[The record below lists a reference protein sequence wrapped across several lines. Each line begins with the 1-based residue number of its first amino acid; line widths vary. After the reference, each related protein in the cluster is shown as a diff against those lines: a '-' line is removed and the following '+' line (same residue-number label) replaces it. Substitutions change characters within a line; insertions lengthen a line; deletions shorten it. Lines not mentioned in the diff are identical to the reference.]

1 MASPTMG
8 LLPVIDLAPS
18 FDGAAGERETA
29 RQIDAVCRESGFF
42 YVTGHGVPQALVD
55 GMFAASRTFFAQP
68 DAVKART
75 PSHGSPMRRGWDAI
89 GHQALD
95 NGKPADLLEGFNIG
109 LEFDPADPLGTSA
122 PRRGPN
128 QWPDDAVA
136 PGLQATAT
144 AYMAALE
151 DTSRHLMRLIA
162 LGLEL
167 PAGYFEPFMRWPV
180 PSMRLLH
187 YPPQPATAAPE
198 QIGAGAHT
206 DWGALT
212 ILAQDMHGGLEV
224 AMPDGSWAEATPIE
238 GCFVVNLGDMI
249 PRWTNGLYHSN
260 PHRVRNRY
268 SNGRPRYSIPFF
280 YEPDYLARIEAV
292 PGTVATGEA
301 PRFAPCTAGEHLRE
315 MYRRTYGT
323 VAA

>member
-1 MASPTMG
+1 MTTE
-8 LLPVIDLAPS
+8 LLPVIDLAAS
-18 FDGAAGERETA
+18 FDGGAGERETA

-75 PSHGSPMRRGWDAI
+75 PSSGSPMRRGWDAI

-109 LEFDPADPLGTSA
+109 LEFDAADPLGTSA

-128 QWPDDAVA
+128 QWPDEAVA

-151 DTSRHLMRLIA
+151 GTSRHIMRLIA

-187 YPPQPATAAPE
+187 YPPQPATAAPD

-212 ILAQDMHGGLEV
+212 LLAQDNNGGLQV
-224 AMPDGSWAEATPIE
+224 LDGHGAWHDVPPVPQS
-238 GCFVVNLGDMI
+238 FVVNLGDLMS
-249 PRWTNGLYHSN
+249 RWTNDAYRSTM
-260 PHRVRNRY
+260 HRVINRV
-268 SNGRPRYSIPFF
+268 SGRDRYSIPYFF
-280 YEPDYLARIEAV
+280 DIDFHARVSAL
-292 PGTVATGEA
+292 PGCFDDAHPARYPTI
-301 PRFAPCTAGEHLRE
+301 TAGEHHQEKMRAA
-315 MYRRTYGT
+315 RVTYG
-323 VAA
+323 